1 MSERYHGLRFERKQP
16 KWLPPVIFVGVILL
30 IVGGV
35 LFINHTYDEYIKLDY
50 ADKLV
55 IDEYDAL
62 IKNKNH
68 DVELNDLDFKDKAVL
83 FISEDNFRVFLV
95 NTKKTKN
102 GLFSQEV
109 KLADRYDI
117 NCYKISI
124 LHPGV
129 IKILLSG
136 DMPKVGK
143 TYTLNGEEIYY
154 YRYKRD
160 LNVDEKYSSNH
171 VGVELTFNMY
181 NYYKQKDWKPL
192 LEISNSMVT
201 NEIFSAYYEVF
212 SSLSSIQKELRAL
225 ETGEVVDQQK
235 LKEYAYQYVR
245 AVDKMKEIDP
255 DYTNKTLYRETYMG
269 VPRYYSIKAAYNV
282 NYKYGIM
289 YYENEQDVSFGN
301 IMNSI
306 NSGGVSKSFLYER
319 GSYETGSLLCKLFDA
334 LGVDYR
340 TKVFENNQDN
350 KVTLYDI
357 LVEYLD
363 VPEEL

>member
-1 MSERYHGLRFERKQP
+1 MSERYRGLRFERKRP
-16 KWLPPVIFVGVILL
+16 KWITPVIFL
-30 IVGGV
+30 GV
-35 LFINHTYDEYIKLDY
+35 LILALSAVLYVNHTYDEYIKLDY

-55 IDEYDAL
+55 IDEFEAL
-62 IKNKNH
+62 VINQFN
-68 DVELNDLDFKDKAVL
+68 DDEINDLDLKNKTIV
-83 FISEDNFRVFLV
+83 FISEDNFRAFVV

-102 GLFSQEV
+102 SLFAQEV
-109 KLADRYDI
+109 KLADRYHI
-117 NCYKISI
+117 NCYKVSI
-124 LHPGV
+124 LHPGI
-129 IKILLSG
+129 IKLLLSS

-143 TYTLNGEEIYY
+143 TYTFNGEEVYY

-171 VGVELTFNMY
+171 AGVELVFNMY
-181 NYYKQKDWKPL
+181 NYYKQKDWQPL

-201 NEIFSAYYEVF
+201 SEIYSSYSEVF
-212 SSLSSIQKELRAL
+212 NSLGLIQREIAVENPDKE
-225 ETGEVVDQQK
+225 K
-235 LKEYAYQYVR
+235 LKEYAYQYIR

-269 VPRYYSIKAAYNV
+269 VPRYYSILASRNIG
-282 NYKYGIM
+282 YKYGIM

-301 IMNSI
+301 IITSI

-319 GSYETGSLLCKLFDA
+319 GSYETGALISKLLDVLE
-334 LGVDYR
+334 VDYR
-340 TKVFENNQDN
+340 SKIFENSSDK